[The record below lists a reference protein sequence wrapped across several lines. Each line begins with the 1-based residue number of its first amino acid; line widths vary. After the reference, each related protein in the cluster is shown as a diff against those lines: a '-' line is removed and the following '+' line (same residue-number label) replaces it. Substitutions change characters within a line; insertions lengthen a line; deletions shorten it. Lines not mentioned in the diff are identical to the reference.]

1 MKPFEK
7 LFEKYHRIVFFD
19 TETTGYDPEKDQIIE
34 LAMLAVEQDEETGDP
49 KTVERMD
56 NFVQLEH
63 VPELPQKIR
72 DLTGIME
79 LQLQTEGI
87 SEMAMLQ
94 KFSDMIF
101 PHYSKTISSDLFFRR
116 LTQRVLLV
124 AHNAHFDLSFIA
136 HGMMR
141 YKEMVKDSYQIS
153 RWFDAWK
160 WADFLDTLTVYRDR
174 RPYPHRLESAITAYG
189 LDGKVKNSHRAIDDT
204 EALYEVCKAMDAER
218 GDLDEYVNLF
228 GFNPKYWVEGK
239 TIRRVTYHAQKGA
252 DISITREGYRLPDIV
267 KQEAGVKEG
276 DGNG

>member
-7 LFEKYHRIVFFD
+7 LFDKYYRIVFFD
-19 TETTGYDPEKDQIIE
+19 TETTGYDPEKDQVIE
-34 LAMLAVEQDEETGDP
+34 LAMLAVEQDEETGEP
-49 KTVERMD
+49 KIVKAMD

-87 SEMAMLQ
+87 SEMEMLQ

-101 PHYSKTISSDLFFRR
+101 PCYERSISSDMFFRR

-124 AHNAHFDLSFIA
+124 AHNAQFDLSFIA

-141 YKEMVKDSYQIS
+141 YSERAKESYRIS

-160 WADFLDTLTVYRDR
+160 WADFLDTLTVYKDR
-174 RPYPHRLESAITAYG
+174 RPYPNRLESAITAYG
-189 LDGKVKNSHRAIDDT
+189 LDGKVKNSHRAIDDV
-204 EALYEVCKAMDAER
+204 EALYEVCRAMDAER
-218 GDLDEYVNLF
+218 PDLDEYVNLF
-228 GFNPKYWVEGK
+228 GFNPKYGVEGK
-239 TIRRVTYHAQKGA
+239 KIKRVSYHAQRGA
-252 DISITREGYRLPDIV
+252 DIAITSEGRRLPDIV
-267 KQEAGVKEG
+267 KREAGVKEG
-276 DGNG
+276 DGD